1 MKINF
6 RQYSLMS
13 LSVFIAFSGI
23 SHAATT
29 YMEARN
35 DAMGGTGVA
44 SSHYGT
50 AALANPALLTHFGAS
65 DDFSL
70 ILPSVGVQVSDPN
83 NLQNGVDD
91 VSDAWD
97 RYDDELSGGN
107 ISPGTA
113 ADLRNQLT
121 KFKNTHASAQASVG
135 VVATV
140 PNNVV
145 PFALMVKSWGTATVD
160 GKVSD
165 HDLQYLDDVANGKII
180 PTDADRDA
188 LTSRAYGRA
197 AVVSDVGVAMAR
209 EFESNGFKYSVG
221 VTPKYQRV
229 DLFNY
234 NVTVQNYDSHDFR
247 SSDYRNTTTGFN
259 ADIGFATDLNA
270 NWTLGLVAQNIVP
283 RSIDTKEV
291 NGLKE
296 TFKIRPQ
303 VTAGASWHNTL
314 VTTALDVDLTPASGF
329 TSDKKR
335 QFASL
340 GAEFNAWKWA
350 QLRAGYRQN
359 MSSSEGSTF
368 TAGIGFSPFD
378 VMHLDLTGL
387 VGTDRTYG
395 AVAQLSVTF

>member
-1 MKINF
+1 MKIKL
-6 RQYSLMS
+6 RQYSLVS
-13 LSVFIAFSGI
+13 FLVFTALTGA

-44 SSHYGT
+44 SSHYG
-50 AALANPALLTHFGAS
+50 AAAFANPALMTRFSGA

-70 ILPSVGVQVSDPN
+70 ILPAVGVQVSDPDH
-83 NLQNGVDD
+83 LQNGVDD
-91 VSDAWD
+91 VKDAWE
-97 RYDDELSGGN
+97 RYDSGMSAGA
-107 ISPGTA
+107 A
-113 ADLRNQLT
+113 ADLQRQLL
-121 KFKNTHASAQASVG
+121 KFKNTHVNAQAGVG

-140 PNNVV
+140 PNSVV
-145 PFALMVKSWGTATVD
+145 PFALMVKSWGTASVD
-160 GKVSD
+160 GRVSD
-165 HDLQYLDDVANGKII
+165 HDLQYLEDVATGKII

-197 AVVSDVGVAMAR
+197 AVVSDVGIAMAR
-209 EFESNGFKYSVG
+209 EFETEGVRYSLG

-247 SSDYRNTTTGFN
+247 SSDYRNTSTGFN
-259 ADIGFATDLNA
+259 ADIGFATDLNSH
-270 NWTLGLVAQNIVP
+270 WTLGLVAQNIVP
-283 RSIDTKEV
+283 RSIDTKAV

-303 VTAGASWHNTL
+303 VTAGASWHNAL

-359 MSSSEGSTF
+359 MSSSEGSAF
-368 TAGIGFSPFD
+368 TAGIGISPFD
-378 VMHLDLTGL
+378 VVHLDLTGL
-387 VGTDRTYG
+387 AGTDRTYG

>member
-1 MKINF
+1 MKINSC
-6 RQYSLMS
+6 QYSLMS
-13 LSVFIAFSGI
+13 FAVLMALSGTT
-23 SHAATT
+23 HAATT

-35 DAMGGTGVA
+35 DAMGGTGAA

-50 AALANPALLTHFGAS
+50 AAFANPALLTHFGAS

-70 ILPSVGVQVSDPN
+70 ILPSVGAQVSDPDH
-83 NLQNGVDD
+83 LQNGVDD
-91 VSDAWD
+91 VKDAWD
-97 RYDDELSGGN
+97 RYDDEVSGGN
-107 ISPGTA
+107 VSPGTA
-113 ADLRNQLT
+113 ADLRSQLT
-121 KFKNTHASAQASVG
+121 KFKNTHASAQANVG

-140 PNNVV
+140 PNSVV

-160 GKVSD
+160 GKV
-165 HDLQYLDDVANGKII
+165 QYLDDVASGKII

-259 ADIGFATDLNA
+259 ADIGLAADLNA
-270 NWTLGLVAQNIVP
+270 NWTLGMVVQNIVP

-303 VTAGASWHNTL
+303 ATAGASWHNSL

-340 GAEFNAWKWA
+340 GAEFNAWQWA

-359 MSSSEGSTF
+359 MTSSEGSAF
-368 TAGIGFSPFD
+368 TVRIPMIPVSDSGDFDRASRAGYF
-378 VMHLDLTGL
+378 LL
-387 VGTDRTYG
+387 
-395 AVAQLSVTF
+395 

>member
-1 MKINF
+1 MKFNS
-6 RQYSLMS
+6 RQYSLMAFTVLIA
-13 LSVFIAFSGI
+13 LSGTT
-23 SHAATT
+23 HAATT

-70 ILPSVGVQVSDPN
+70 ILPSVGAQVSDPN
-83 NLQNGVDD
+83 HLQNGVDD

-97 RYDDELSGGN
+97 RYDDELSGGHV
-107 ISPGTA
+107 SPGTA
-113 ADLRNQLT
+113 ADLRNQLM
-121 KFKNTHASAQASVG
+121 KFKNTHASAQANVG

-140 PNNVV
+140 PNSVV

-303 VTAGASWHNTL
+303 ATAGASWHNSL

-340 GAEFNAWKWA
+340 GTEFNAWQWA

-359 MSSSEGSTF
+359 MASSEGSAF
-368 TAGIGFSPFD
+368 TAGIGISPFD

>member
-1 MKINF
+1 MKFNS
-6 RQYSLMS
+6 RQYSLMAFTVLIA
-13 LSVFIAFSGI
+13 LSGTT
-23 SHAATT
+23 HAATT

-35 DAMGGTGVA
+35 DARGGTGVA
-44 SSHYGT
+44 SSHYDT
-50 AALANPALLTHFGAS
+50 AALANPALLTHFGAT

-70 ILPSVGVQVSDPN
+70 ILPSVGAQVSDPN

-97 RYDDELSGGN
+97 RYDDELSAGN
-107 ISPGTA
+107 VSPGTA
-113 ADLRNQLT
+113 ADLRSQLT
-121 KFKNTHASAQASVG
+121 KFKNTHASAQASAG
-135 VVATV
+135 MVATV
-140 PNNVV
+140 PNSVV

-259 ADIGFATDLNA
+259 ADVGFATDLNA

-303 VTAGASWHNTL
+303 ATAGASWHNSL
-314 VTTALDVDLTPASGF
+314 VTTALDVDLTPSSGF

-340 GAEFNAWKWA
+340 GAEFNAWQWA

-359 MSSSEGSTF
+359 MASSEGSAF
-368 TAGIGFSPFD
+368 TAGIGLSPFD